1 MILFAKLIYLN
12 YLCNLF
18 NLNYSINQIFIK
30 KSHEKFI
37 EFYEILTKHYII
49 I

>member
-18 NLNYSINQIFIK
+18 NLNYSINPIFIK

-37 EFYEILTKHYII
+37 EFNQISTKYYII

>member
-18 NLNYSINQIFIK
+18 NLNYSINLIFIK
-30 KSHEKFI
+30 NLMKNS
-37 EFYEILTKHYII
+37 
-49 I
+49 

>member
-18 NLNYSINQIFIK
+18 NLNYSINPIFIK
-30 KSHEKFI
+30 KAYEKFI
-37 EFYEILTKHYII
+37 EFYKISTKHNII

>member
-18 NLNYSINQIFIK
+18 NLNYSINQILMK
-30 KSHEKFI
+30 NSYQKFI
-37 EFYEILTKHYII
+37 EFYIILTKYYII